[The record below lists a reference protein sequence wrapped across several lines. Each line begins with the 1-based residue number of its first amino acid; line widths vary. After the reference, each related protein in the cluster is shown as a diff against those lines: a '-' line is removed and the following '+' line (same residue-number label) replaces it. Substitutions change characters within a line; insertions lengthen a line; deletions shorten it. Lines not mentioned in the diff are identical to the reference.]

1 MSKHEFHPLVKQLLD
16 GDITLADL
24 PPELRAEGDEALQ
37 QLGIGEDGALSLWHE
52 GHSFVKIAER
62 GRR

>member
-1 MSKHEFHPLVKQLLD
+1 MAPLYFDQGRGV
-16 GDITLADL
+16 A
-24 PPELRAEGDEALQ
+24 PREALQ

-52 GHSFVKIAER
+52 GHSFVKIAGR